1 MLRYNVTIKDSAMM
15 LRRRKRDE
23 DPAASAAREAVR
35 AWCREALGGD
45 EAIGF
50 TISEIACND
59 AACGGVETIVLVMR
73 PGRRTEAVKLR
84 GPITGVTWPD
94 ILDAFSRRPDLW
106 P

>member
-1 MLRYNVTIKDSAMM
+1 MI
-15 LRRRKRDE
+15 LRRRKKEE
-23 DPAASAAREAVR
+23 DPAVSAARETVR

-59 AACGGVETIVLVMR
+59 AACGGVETIILVMR
-73 PGRRTEAVKLR
+73 PGRRTEAVKVP
-84 GPITGVTWPD
+84 GPIAGVTWPA
-94 ILDAFSRRPDLW
+94 ILDTFSRRPDLW